1 MRDTTEYPLV
11 WRGIPAT
18 LEVDSYRFGKDPKG
32 HALGGDAFKVTT
44 TGAPLPMNSWDH
56 EAHSIGWSLSDPDWF
71 AEQDP
76 VEYALDCLDAF
87 AKGNAKFEMATVA
100 HELTTRQGDLFS

>member
-1 MRDTTEYPLV
+1 MSMDVTKYQIQ
-11 WRGIPAT
+11 WRGIDAE
-18 LEVDSYRFGKDPKG
+18 LEVESIRI
-32 HALGGDAFKVTT
+32 GGGGCDAFKVTT
-44 TGAPLPMNSWDH
+44 SGAPLPMNHWDH
-56 EAHSIGWSLSDPDWF
+56 EAHSIGWCLTDPDWF

-76 VEYALDCLDAF
+76 IEYALDALDLM